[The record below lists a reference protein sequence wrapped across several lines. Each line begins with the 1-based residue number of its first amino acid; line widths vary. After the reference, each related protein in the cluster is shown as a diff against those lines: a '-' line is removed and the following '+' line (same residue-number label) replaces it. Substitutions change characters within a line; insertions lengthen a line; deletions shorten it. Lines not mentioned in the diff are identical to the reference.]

1 MQRESDELANADK
14 ADDKEVQD
22 VDDADD
28 DIVSDTGFV
37 NRFKFAQQKAQ
48 NMAQQKSKV
57 KRESDGLAN
66 GDKADDKEVQ
76 DVNDADDD
84 IVSDTGFVNRFKF
97 AQK

>member
-37 NRFKFAQQKAQ
+37 NRFKFAQK
-48 NMAQQKSKV
+48 
-57 KRESDGLAN
+57 
-66 GDKADDKEVQ
+66 
-76 DVNDADDD
+76 
-84 IVSDTGFVNRFKF
+84 
-97 AQK
+97 

>member
-1 MQRESDELANADK
+1 MTPMMISLATPDSSIASNSPSK
-14 ADDKEVQD
+14 KPRTWP
-22 VDDADD
+22 
-28 DIVSDTGFV
+28 SKKT
-37 NRFKFAQQKAQ
+37 
-48 NMAQQKSKV
+48 KV

>member
-1 MQRESDELANADK
+1 
-14 ADDKEVQD
+14 
-22 VDDADD
+22 
-28 DIVSDTGFV
+28 
-37 NRFKFAQQKAQ
+37 
-48 NMAQQKSKV
+48 MAQQKIKV

>member
-1 MQRESDELANADK
+1 
-14 ADDKEVQD
+14 
-22 VDDADD
+22 
-28 DIVSDTGFV
+28 
-37 NRFKFAQQKAQ
+37 
-48 NMAQQKSKV
+48 MAQQKTKV

>member
-14 ADDKEVQD
+14 ADDKEIQD

-66 GDKADDKEVQ
+66 GDKADDKEV
-76 DVNDADDD
+76 
-84 IVSDTGFVNRFKF
+84 
-97 AQK
+97 